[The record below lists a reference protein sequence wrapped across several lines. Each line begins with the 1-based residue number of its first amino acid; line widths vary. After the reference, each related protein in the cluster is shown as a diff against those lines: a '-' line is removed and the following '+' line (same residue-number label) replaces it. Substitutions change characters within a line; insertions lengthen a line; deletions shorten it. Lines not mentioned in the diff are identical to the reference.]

1 MIVKTILMVVMVVV
15 INETGAKV
23 ISMVYMQFEAIIII
37 RQVASDFIKY
47 NFCLKNLHVTK

>member
-1 MIVKTILMVVMVVV
+1 MVVMVVV